1 MNQMQQMLMQAQ
13 RMQRELE
20 KAHAELEAKEF
31 VVKKAGIIEVT
42 LTGDKKVKSIH
53 IEPDALSA
61 DDAEMIQDTL
71 ALAINEALDEIAAA
85 EEALNE
91 KVTGRKG
98 AFPF

>member
-20 KAHAELEAKEF
+20 KAHAALKEKEF

-42 LTGDKKVKSIH
+42 LTGDKKIKSIK
-53 IEPDALSA
+53 IEPDAITA
-61 DDAEMIQDTL
+61 DNAEMIEETI
-71 ALAINEALDEIAAA
+71 AMAVNEALDSISK
-85 EEALNE
+85 EEDELSE